1 MKISCHLSKR
11 MTQRNISLEII
22 NMALS
27 LGSDSDNGERLIL
40 DEKTISMAL
49 KATEDIKKTL
59 IKIKEKK
66 GVSLVLDKDSL
77 ITSFF
82 HYGN

>member
-27 LGSDSDNGERLIL
+27 LGSDSDNGERIIL

-66 GVSLVLDKDSL
+66 GVSLVLDRDSL

>member
-11 MTQRNISLEII
+11 MSQRNISLEILQ
-22 NMALS
+22 MALS
-27 LGSDSDNGERLIL
+27 LGCDSANGERLIL

-49 KATEDIKKTL
+49 KATEEIKKTL
-59 IKIKEKK
+59 IKIKGKK
-66 GVSLVLDKDSL
+66 GISLVIDRDSL

-82 HYGN
+82 HYGK